1 MPRPAEPGDADAA
14 GSPRRV
20 TAQRRAATL
29 LSAEGTGVDVT
40 VSLGCSTLPPGE
52 SPDSMV
58 QREDTALYAARR
70 KGRHRLDMAG

>member
-1 MPRPAEPGDADAA
+1 MPRPAEPGDADAV

-20 TAQRRAATL
+20 TAQRRTATL
-29 LSAEGTGVDVT
+29 LSAEGTGVDLA

-70 KGRHRLDMAG
+70 KGRHRLDTAG